1 MNPAVFARDLVRR
14 FASVAT
20 TVQQSLPRLR
30 QRPPL
35 SDRPIRGVILTTEQ
49 LEERARTLAA
59 EHTIVMQPGK
69 AGALLASV
77 DRNHRLLQ
85 LAYQTLAADAAQRQ
99 PLTPAA
105 AWLVDNYHVIVGQ
118 IREIRQDL
126 PGGYYHELPKLK
138 GGPHN
143 GRPRVYAMAL
153 ELVEHTDGRID
164 LEQLTRFVLAYEAVA
179 PLSIGE
185 IWAIPIML
193 RVGLIQNLG
202 RLARLMLDERHLR
215 LEGAAWAERIL
226 AQKDVGSFEGNTA
239 FRQLAHAHPQLPLP
253 LAVELIQQ
261 LRSQEAEFDIARLM
275 VWLEQQPSLPYNT
288 AEEIILAEQRRQ
300 SANQVSVAN
309 TITSMR
315 TMDAVDWPD
324 WFERVS
330 MVEQILR
337 QDPAG
342 AYGRSTFATRDR
354 YRHELERLSRRSG
367 LSEDAI
373 ARRLIRIALQAQEEG
388 RSLRETHIGYYL
400 VDEGR
405 TAFEAALGC
414 RLTTGEVVHR
424 AVLRHPEA
432 VYLGAIAAGTIAITA
447 AGWRFARSGGQD
459 NGIDTP
465 PILSAALSL
474 TAVLPA
480 FALAKELVDRVV
492 TRLTPPRVLPRL
504 DFRDGIPR
512 ELRTMVVVPTLLLTS
527 DSIRTQIESLE
538 VLALANQDPH
548 LHFALLTDFADAPQ
562 PHMPEDEALLTLA
575 VERIRA
581 LNERYGSDRF
591 FLFHRRRIWNERQGC
606 WMGWERKRGKLEEF
620 NRLLV
625 GAADTT
631 YETFIGDLS
640 VLPQVRYVI
649 TLDADTQLPRDAA
662 RALVGTLAHPLNQA
676 VIDPHTRRVVRGYGI
691 LQPRVSIDL
700 PSALRSRFARISSGN
715 VGVDPYTTAVSD
727 VYMDLFGEGIFAG
740 KGIYDP
746 AAMREALHDRF
757 PENTLLSHDLIEG
770 CYARA
775 ALLSDVELLD
785 SYPTTY
791 AAYSARQHRWVRGD
805 WQIAGWLLP
814 RVPRASGG
822 YAPNV
827 LPLIS
832 RFKIAD
838 NLRRSLTP
846 PATLALLIAGW
857 FALPGRPAVWT
868 LLALGHYLAPL
879 TFAILSIRL
888 APANWRY
895 VHVSLIAAAE
905 NLRWPALQLL
915 LNVAMLPDQAWLN
928 LDAIARTLWRMGV
941 SHRRMLEWETAAQA
955 QRRLTNSFDYLIK
968 RMGPSAVVFL
978 ALAVVRTERLRTSWL
993 STLPVAL
1000 SWGAAPFFAR
1010 WLDQEYVP
1018 RRVAPLSDD
1027 DRRMLRHVARAT
1039 WAYFD
1044 RFVVPEQHF
1053 LAPDNFQETPR
1064 PVAAERTSPTNIG
1077 LQLLAD
1083 LAAVD
1088 FGYLGARSLVER
1100 VGRVFETIQ
1109 RMERFRG
1116 HLYNWYDT
1124 RTLHPLPP
1132 LYVSTVDSGNL
1143 AGHLLTLRQGLL
1155 ALLERPPY
1163 GPWIIEGLR
1172 DILEMIQERLPSD
1185 ARGRTSL
1192 VALLQALD
1200 ATPDTLEGYRA
1211 RLLQAAD
1218 LAIILAR
1225 EGRVAEWAEALA
1237 RQAYRLLD
1245 DMPHDGHLAAP
1256 EDPEFRAAV
1265 EQLSDRCIDLIAE
1278 MDFRFLYDERR
1289 RLFAIGYN
1297 VSEGRRDN
1305 SYYDLFASEARLA
1318 SFIAIALGE
1327 VPQEHWFYIG
1337 RKISPAV
1344 AIPTLL
1350 AWSGTMFEYLM
1361 PLLVMRNYPET
1372 LLDATYRGAVERQIA
1387 YAAERGIPWGISESA
1402 FNLRDSQ
1409 MNYQYRAFGVPG
1421 LGLQSGLA
1429 NDLVVAPYATLLALQ
1444 VAPTEAAANLRT
1456 LMEYGAFGN
1465 YGFYEAIDFTP
1476 ARLPPGV
1483 KSAIVQTYMVHHQG
1497 MGLLAIDNVLN
1508 DNAMQ
1513 RRFHAE
1519 PIVQATELLLQEK
1532 IPADRPLP
1540 LPQES
1545 AVSEIAVTPDVVLE
1559 RHFTTPHTAVPYAYM
1574 LSNGVLTSIVTNA
1587 GGGGCRYTLPERT
1600 TSIAVTRWRPDPTR
1614 DASGS
1619 FVYVRDIRSGATWS
1633 PTYQPLRILG
1643 EDYRVTYGAGRVEF
1657 RQQYAGVDTRLEITV
1672 SPEDNVEVRVLTLV
1686 NLTAQPRELEVTTYS
1701 EIVLTPDTAD
1711 AVHPVFS
1718 NLFVETTLDPHSE
1731 ALLATRRARS
1741 PNDERLWVAQ
1751 AIGVRGRA
1759 LGEAEYETN
1768 RLTFIGRGRD
1778 PSRPQALDRPLNK
1791 SVGAVLDPIF
1801 SQRRRVRIVP
1811 GGQAQVIMTLAVSA
1825 AREDALRLAVHYRD
1839 AAIAMRA
1846 FDMARTQ
1853 AQVELMHLGINAD
1866 QAHQFQRLASLAL
1879 LPDPAR
1885 RTAAEALAR
1894 NSKGQPGL
1902 WAYGVSGDYPIVVG
1916 RIAPTSDT
1924 SLARTLI
1931 QAHEYWRLKGVLIEL
1946 ALLVEDGADY
1956 RQERYEQV
1964 LALIRSSRSSRWL
1977 NQRGGVFVLRTGV
1990 MPEADQV
1997 LFETVSRIT
2006 LYSRRGDLAYHL
2018 RRRLPDKAPPP
2029 PPITPLPFDGAPR
2042 FDSLSALLPPVDLT
2056 LATEYGG
2063 FTSDGREYVIEVMPD
2078 NPTPL
2083 PWVNVVANPHAG
2095 FIVSESGGGYTW
2107 AENSRE
2113 NRLTPWSNDPV
2124 SDPPGEALYLRDES
2138 SGALW
2143 SPLPHPCGAGRVR
2156 VCHGMGYTRFLQRYE
2171 EIESETT
2178 LSIAPADPVKIV
2190 RLRLRN
2196 RSDRERR
2203 LSATMYVEWVLG
2215 VLREQTAL
2223 FIVTSTMPEQS
2234 ALLARNTYSHDFAGR
2249 VAFLACSEP
2258 QAVFCGDRA
2267 AFIGRNGDLARPIA
2281 LAGDHDGAFDHRI
2294 GAGFDP
2300 CGVVSTQ
2307 LTLGPG
2313 EERDLFFI
2321 LGQGVNEEE
2330 ATRLIVRY
2338 RDPAVAADAIAETV
2352 ARWRDLASRLQ
2363 VRTPDP
2369 ALDVLLNGW
2378 LIYQTLACRIWGRS
2392 AFYQSGG
2399 AYGFR
2404 DQLQDV
2410 MALMLIEPSIAR
2422 EHIVRAAARQ
2432 FVEGDVQHWWHPPLG
2447 RGIRTA
2453 FSDDYLWLPF
2463 VVCQYVE
2470 TTGDY
2475 ALLDAVAPFI
2485 RGRPLAENEAE
2496 YYDLPEPTNEYGSI
2510 YDHCSRAIDR
2520 ALTRMGAH
2528 GLPLMGSGDWNDG
2541 MNLVGHE
2548 GRGESVWVAW
2558 FLIVILN
2565 RFAPIAEQR
2574 RDVGRAARYRAE
2586 AHRLSE
2592 ALDRHAWDG
2601 EWYLRAFYDD
2611 GAPLG
2616 SSRDEE
2622 CRIDSL
2628 SQSWAVIAGTADPA
2642 RARQAMEAVDTHLV
2656 DRETGIIKLFTPPF
2670 DQTPRNPGYIK
2681 GYVPGVRENGGQYT
2695 HAAVWV
2701 VWAWTLLG
2709 DHARVGELLRLLN
2722 PLYHA
2727 QRNGR
2732 VYAVE
2737 PYVIAADIY
2746 AAPQHLGRG
2755 GWTWYTGSAAWFYRL
2770 GIERVLGIRRHGDHL
2785 ILTPCLPP
2793 DWSGYEARYRCGSSD
2808 YHIIVERSSSDGYAL
2823 TIDGE
2828 PVSDMRVPLYDDGQ
2842 QHVVRLILP
2851 PGGGMPSQDGASTTV
2866 ASEEERTIRSEE

>member
-1 MNPAVFARDLVRR
+1 MNPATFASDLVHR
-14 FASVAT
+14 FASLAT
-20 TVQQSLPRLR
+20 AVQQSLPRLR

-49 LEERARTLAA
+49 LEERARALAA
-59 EHTIVMQPGK
+59 DHTIVMQPGK

-138 GGPHN
+138 GGPHS
-143 GRPRVYAMAL
+143 GKPRVYAMAL

-164 LEQLTRFVLAYEAVA
+164 LEQLTRFMLAYEAIA

-193 RVGLIQNLG
+193 RVSLIQNLG
-202 RLARLMLDERHLR
+202 RLARLMLDERRLR

-239 FRQLAHAHPQLPLP
+239 FRQLARAHPQLPLP
-253 LAVELIQQ
+253 LAVELIQR
-261 LRSQEAEFDIARLM
+261 LRSEEGEFDIARLM
-275 VWLEQQPSLPYNT
+275 VWLEQQPSIPYNT

-330 MVEQILR
+330 LVEQILR

-342 AYGRSTFATRDR
+342 AYGQSTFATRDR

-367 LSEDAI
+367 LREDAI
-373 ARRLIRIALQAQEEG
+373 ARRLVRIAARAQDEG
-388 RSLRETHIGYYL
+388 RPLRETHIGYYL

-414 RLTTGEVVHR
+414 RLTPGEVVHR
-424 AVLRHPEA
+424 AVLRHPET
-432 VYLGAIAAGTIAITA
+432 VYLGAITAGTIAITA
-447 AGWRFARSGGQD
+447 AGWRFARSGRQHR
-459 NGIDTP
+459 GIDTP
-465 PILSAALSL
+465 PILTAALAL

-480 FALAKELVDRVV
+480 FALAKELVDRAV

-512 ELRTMVVVPTLLLTS
+512 ELRTMVVVPTLLLTPE
-527 DSIRTQIESLE
+527 SIRTQIESLE

-562 PHMPEDEALLTLA
+562 PHMPEDAALLTLA
-575 VERIRA
+575 CEHITA

-591 FLFHRRRIWNERQGC
+591 FLLHRRRVWNERQGC

-625 GAADTT
+625 GATDTT

-640 VLPQVRYVI
+640 ILPQVRYVI

-662 RALVGTLAHPLNQA
+662 RRLVGTLAHPLNQA
-676 VIDPHTRRVVRGYGI
+676 VFDPHTQRVVKGYGI
-691 LQPRVSIDL
+691 LQPRVGIDL

-746 AAMREALHDRF
+746 AAMRAALHDRF

-791 AAYSARQHRWVRGD
+791 AAHSARQHRWVRGD

-846 PATLALLIAGW
+846 PATLTLLIAGW
-857 FALPGRPAVWT
+857 FVLPGRPAVWT

-879 TFAILSIRL
+879 TFAILSMRL
-888 APANWRY
+888 APLNWRY
-895 VHVSLIAAAE
+895 LHISLIAAVE
-905 NLRWPALQLL
+905 HLRWPALQMV
-915 LNVAMLPDQAWLN
+915 LNIAMLPDQAWLN
-928 LDAIARTLWRMGV
+928 LDAVVRTLWRMGV
-941 SHRRMLEWETAAQA
+941 THRRMLEWETAAQA
-955 QRRLTNSFDYLIK
+955 QRRLTNSFDYLLR
-968 RMGPSAVVFL
+968 RMGPSAAALL
-978 ALAVVRTERLRTSWL
+978 ALAAVHAERLRDSWR
-993 STLPVAL
+993 SALPVAL
-1000 SWGAAPFFAR
+1000 AWGAAPFFAR

-1018 RRVAPLSDD
+1018 RRIEPLSAD
-1027 DRRMLRHVARAT
+1027 DRRMLRRVARAT

-1064 PVAAERTSPTNIG
+1064 PVVAERTSPTNIG

-1088 FGYLGARSLVER
+1088 FGYLGARGLVER

-1155 ALLERPPY
+1155 ALIERPVC

-1172 DILEMIQERLPSD
+1172 DILEIIQERLPAN

-1192 VALLQALD
+1192 IALLQALD
-1200 ATPDTLEGYRA
+1200 ATPDTAEGYRA

-1218 LAIILAR
+1218 LAIILTR
-1225 EGRVAEWAEALA
+1225 EPHVAEWAEALA
-1237 RQAYRLLD
+1237 RQAYSLLD
-1245 DMPHDGHLAAP
+1245 DMPHDGTLAAS
-1256 EDPEFRAAV
+1256 EDPEFRAAI
-1265 EQLSDRCIDLIAE
+1265 ERLSDACIDLITA

-1305 SYYDLFASEARLA
+1305 SYYDLLASEARLA

-1337 RKISPAV
+1337 RKMSPAV
-1344 AIPTLL
+1344 ATPTLL

-1372 LLDATYRGAVERQIA
+1372 LFDATYRGAVERQIA

-1444 VAPTEAAANLRT
+1444 VAPVEAVANLRT
-1456 LMEYGAFGN
+1456 LMENGAFGN

-1483 KSAIVQTYMVHHQG
+1483 KSAVVQTYMVHHQG
-1497 MGLLAIDNVLN
+1497 MGLLAINNVLN
-1508 DNAMQ
+1508 DNIMQ

-1545 AVSEIAVTPDVVLE
+1545 AVSEIVVTPDVILE

-1587 GGGGCRYTLPERT
+1587 GGGGCRFTLPERT
-1600 TSIAVTRWRPDPTR
+1600 TSVAITRWRPDPTR
-1614 DASGS
+1614 DASGN
-1619 FVYVRDIRSGATWS
+1619 FVYVRDVRSGDTWS

-1643 EDYRVTYGAGRVEF
+1643 DDYRVTYGAGRVEF

-1686 NLTAQPRELEVTTYS
+1686 NLTAQPRELEITTYA
-1701 EIVLTPDTAD
+1701 EIVLAPDAAD
-1711 AVHPVFS
+1711 AAHPVFS
-1718 NLFVETTLDPHSE
+1718 NLFVETAFDPQSE
-1731 ALLATRRARS
+1731 ALLATRRPRS
-1741 PNDERLWVAQ
+1741 PNDERLWAAQ

-1778 PSRPQALDRPLNK
+1778 PSHPQALDRPLNG
-1791 SVGAVLDPIF
+1791 SAGAVLDPIF

-1811 GGQAQVIMTLAVSA
+1811 GGQAQVIMTLAVA
-1825 AREDALRLAVHYRD
+1825 AIREDALRLAEHYRD
-1839 AAIAMRA
+1839 AAIAMRS

-1885 RTAAEALAR
+1885 RAAAEVLAR
-1894 NSKGQPGL
+1894 NNKGQPGL

-1946 ALLVEDGADY
+1946 VLLVEDGADY
-1956 RQERYEQV
+1956 RQERYEQIM
-1964 LALIRSSRSSRWL
+1964 ALVRSSRSSRWL

-1990 MPEADQV
+1990 MPDVDQV

-2018 RRRLPDKAPPP
+2018 RRRLPDKASPPP
-2029 PPITPLPFDGAPR
+2029 PMVALPLDGEPLPPEDR
-2042 FDSLSALLPPVDLT
+2042 T
-2056 LATEYGG
+2056 LVTEYGG
-2063 FTSDGREYVIEVMPD
+2063 FTSDGREYVIDVMPG

-2083 PWVNVVANPHAG
+2083 PWVNVVANPRAG

-2124 SDPPGEALYLRDES
+2124 SDPPGEALYLRDDI

-2143 SPLPHPCGAGRVR
+2143 SPLPRPCGAGRMR
-2156 VCHGMGYTRFLQRYE
+2156 VYHGLGYTRFLQRYE
-2171 EIESETT
+2171 GIESETT
-2178 LSIAPADPVKIV
+2178 LSIAPDDPVKIV

-2203 LSATMYVEWVLG
+2203 LSAAMYVEWVLG

-2223 FIVTSTMPEQS
+2223 FIVTSTIPEQS
-2234 ALLARNTYSHDFAGR
+2234 ALLARNTYSHDFVGR
-2249 VAFLACSEP
+2249 VAFLVCSAPE
-2258 QAVFCGDRA
+2258 ALFCGDRA
-2267 AFIGRNGDLARPIA
+2267 AFIGRNGNLARPLA
-2281 LAGDHDGAFDHRI
+2281 LSGDHDGAFDHHT

-2300 CGVVSTQ
+2300 CGVVAAR

-2313 EERDLFFI
+2313 EERDVFFI
-2321 LGQGVNEEE
+2321 LGQGANEEE
-2330 ATRLIVRY
+2330 ALHLVAHY
-2338 RDPAVAADAIAETV
+2338 RDPAVATGAIEETI

-2410 MALMLIEPSIAR
+2410 MALMMIEPSLAR
-2422 EHIVRAAARQ
+2422 EHILRAAARQ

-2463 VVCQYVE
+2463 VVCHYLE
-2470 TTGDY
+2470 TTGDN
-2475 ALLDAVAPFI
+2475 ALLDAVAPYI
-2485 RGRPLAENEAE
+2485 KGRPLAEHEAE
-2496 YYDLPEPTNEYGSI
+2496 YYDLPEQANDYGSI
-2510 YDHCSRAIDR
+2510 YDHCIRAINR

-2528 GLPLMGSGDWNDG
+2528 GLPLMGAGDWNDG
-2541 MNLVGHE
+2541 MNLVGHQ

-2558 FLIVILN
+2558 FLIVLLN

-2574 RDVGRAARYRAE
+2574 GDVERAARYRAE
-2586 AHRLSE
+2586 ARRLSE

-2611 GAPLG
+2611 GTPLG
-2616 SSRDEE
+2616 SAQSDE

-2628 SQSWAVIAGTADPA
+2628 SQSWAVIAGTADPE
-2642 RARQAMEAVDTHLV
+2642 RARRAMEAVDAHLV
-2656 DRETGIIKLFTPPF
+2656 DRTTGIIKLFTPPF
-2670 DQTPRNPGYIK
+2670 DQTPHNPGYIK

-2695 HAAVWV
+2695 HAAIWV
-2701 VWAWTLLG
+2701 AWAWTLLG
-2709 DHARVGELLRLLN
+2709 DQARTGELVRLLN
-2722 PLYHA
+2722 PWRHA
-2727 QRNGR
+2727 QQNER

-2770 GIERVLGIRRHGDHL
+2770 GIERILGIQRHGNHL
-2785 ILTPCLPP
+2785 TVTPCLPP
-2793 DWSGYEARYRCGSSD
+2793 DWSGYEAWHRCGSST
-2808 YHIIVERSSSDGYAL
+2808 YHIIVERSGSDGYAL
-2823 TIDGE
+2823 TIDGA
-2828 PVSDMRVPLYDDGQ
+2828 PASDLRIPLNDDGQ

-2851 PGGGMPSQDGASTTV
+2851 SHVALPSWDGAGTT
-2866 ASEEERTIRSEE
+2866 ATPEEEHTIRSEE

>member
-1 MNPAVFARDLVRR
+1 MNPVPFASDRSHQLAALAAAVQRSFPWVRR
-14 FASVAT
+14 
-20 TVQQSLPRLR
+20 
-30 QRPPL
+30 RPPL

-49 LEERARTLAA
+49 LEARARTLAA
-59 EHTIVMQPGK
+59 SHTIVMQPGR

-85 LAYQTLAADAAQRQ
+85 LAYQTLAADAAQHQ

-143 GRPRVYAMAL
+143 GKPRVYAMAL

-164 LEQLTRFVLAYEAVA
+164 LEQLTRFVLGYEAVA

-193 RVGLIQNLG
+193 RVSLIQNLG

-239 FRQLAHAHPQLPLP
+239 FRQLARTHPQLPLP
-253 LAVELIQQ
+253 LAVELIQR
-261 LRSQEAEFDIARLM
+261 LRNQEGEFDIARLM
-275 VWLEQQPSLPYNT
+275 VWIEQQPSIPYNT

-367 LSEDAI
+367 LREDAI
-373 ARRLIRIALQAQEEG
+373 ARRLIRVAAQAREAG
-388 RSLRETHIGYYL
+388 RPLRETHIGYYL

-405 TAFEAALGC
+405 TAFEMALGC
-414 RLTTGEVVHR
+414 RLTPGEVAHR

-432 VYLGAIAAGTIAITA
+432 VYFGAIAAGTVALTA
-447 AGWRFARSGGQD
+447 VSQRLAQSD
-459 NGIDTP
+459 NGRRASGAP
-465 PILSAALSL
+465 PVLTAALSL
-474 TAVLPA
+474 TATLPA
-480 FALAKELVDRVV
+480 FALAKELVDRAV

-512 ELRTMVVVPTLLLTS
+512 ELRTIVVVPTLLLTP

-562 PHMPEDEALLTLA
+562 PHMPEDEALLALA
-575 VERIRA
+575 VERIQA

-591 FLFHRRRIWNERQGC
+591 FLLHRRRVWNERQGC

-620 NRLLV
+620 NRLLI
-625 GAADTT
+625 GATDTT
-631 YETFIGDLS
+631 YDTFIGDLS
-640 VLPQVRYVI
+640 ILPQIRYVI

-662 RALVGTLAHPLNQA
+662 HRLVGTLAHPLNQA
-676 VIDPHTRRVVRGYGI
+676 VIDPQTRRVVKGYGI
-691 LQPRVSIDL
+691 LQPRVGIDL

-746 AAMREALHDRF
+746 VVMRETLHDRF
-757 PENTLLSHDLIEG
+757 PDNTLLSHDLIEG

-775 ALLSDVELLD
+775 ALLSDIELLD

-827 LPLIS
+827 LPPIS

-846 PATLALLIAGW
+846 PATLAVLIAGW

-879 TFAILSIRL
+879 TFAILNTRL
-888 APANWRY
+888 APTDWRY
-895 VHVSLIAAAE
+895 LHVSLIAAAE
-905 NLRWPALQLL
+905 NLRWPVLQLL

-928 LDAIARTLWRMGV
+928 LDAVARTLWRMGV
-941 SHRRMLEWETAAQA
+941 THRRLLEWETAAQA
-955 QRRLTNSFDYLIK
+955 QRRLTDSFDYLIK
-968 RMGPSAVVFL
+968 RMGPSAVVFV
-978 ALAVVRTERLRTSWL
+978 ALAAARFERLRDAWVPA
-993 STLPVAL
+993 LPVTLA
-1000 SWGAAPFFAR
+1000 WGAAPFFAR
-1010 WLDQEYVP
+1010 WLDQAYVP
-1018 RRVAPLSDD
+1018 RRIEPLSAN
-1027 DRRMLRHVARAT
+1027 DRRMLRRVARAT
-1039 WAYFD
+1039 WAYFE

-1064 PVAAERTSPTNIG
+1064 PVVAERTSPTNIG
-1077 LQLLAD
+1077 LQLLSD

-1088 FGYLGARSLVER
+1088 FGYLGVRSLAER

-1109 RMERFRG
+1109 QMERFRG

-1124 RTLHPLPP
+1124 RTLHPLSP
-1132 LYVSTVDSGNL
+1132 LYVSTVDSGNF
-1143 AGHLLTLRQGLL
+1143 AGHLITLRQGLL
-1155 ALLERPPY
+1155 ALAERPPY

-1172 DILEMIQERLPSD
+1172 DTLEIIQERLPAD

-1200 ATPDTLEGYRA
+1200 ATPDTLEGHRA

-1225 EGRVAEWAEALA
+1225 ESRVAEWAEALA
-1237 RQAYRLLD
+1237 RQAYSLLD
-1245 DMPHDGHLAAP
+1245 DMPHDGKPAAP
-1256 EDPEFRAAV
+1256 EDPQFRTVV
-1265 EQLSDRCIDLIAE
+1265 ERLSGMCIDLIAE

-1305 SYYDLFASEARLA
+1305 SYYDLLASEARLA
-1318 SFIAIALGE
+1318 SFLAIALGE

-1344 AIPTLL
+1344 ATPTLL

-1444 VAPTEAAANLRT
+1444 VAPNEAVANLRA
-1456 LMEYGAFGN
+1456 LMEYGAFGH

-1497 MGLLAIDNVLN
+1497 MSLLALDNVLN
-1508 DNAMQ
+1508 DNLMQ

-1559 RHFTTPHTAVPYAYM
+1559 RHFTTPHTAVPYAYI

-1587 GGGGCRYTLPERT
+1587 GSGGCRYTLPERT
-1600 TSIAVTRWRPDPTR
+1600 TSVAITRWRPDPTR

-1619 FVYVRDIRSGATWS
+1619 FVYVRDVRGGATWS
-1633 PTYQPLRILG
+1633 PTYQPLRVLG
-1643 EDYRVTYGAGRVEF
+1643 DEYRVTYGAGRVEF
-1657 RQQYAGVDTRLEITV
+1657 RQQYAGIDTRLEIAV
-1672 SPEDNVEVRVLTLV
+1672 SPEDNVEVRMLTLV
-1686 NLTAQPRELEVTTYS
+1686 NLTAQPRELEITAYT
-1701 EIVLTPDTAD
+1701 EIVLAPDVAD
-1711 AVHPVFS
+1711 AAHPAFS
-1718 NLFVETTLDPHSE
+1718 NLFVETAFDPQSE
-1731 ALLATRRARS
+1731 ALLATRRPRS
-1741 PNDERLWVAQ
+1741 PNDERLWAAQ

-1778 PSRPQALDRPLNK
+1778 PSRPQALDRPLNG

-1811 GGQAQVIMTLAVSA
+1811 GGQAQVIVTMAVA
-1825 AREDALRLAVHYRD
+1825 ATRDDALRLAAHYRD

-1885 RTAAEALAR
+1885 RASAETLAR

-1946 ALLVEDGADY
+1946 VLLVEDSADY
-1956 RQERYEQV
+1956 RQERHEQV
-1964 LALIRSSRSSRWL
+1964 MSLVRSSRSSRWL

-1990 MPEADQV
+1990 MPDADQV
-1997 LFETVSRIT
+1997 LFETVSRMT

-2029 PPITPLPFDGAPR
+2029 PTVALPVGGEPLPAE
-2042 FDSLSALLPPVDLT
+2042 DLT
-2056 LATEYGG
+2056 LTTEYGG
-2063 FTSDGREYVIEVMPD
+2063 FTPDGREYVIEVTPD
-2078 NPTPL
+2078 KPTPL
-2083 PWVNVVANPHAG
+2083 PWVNVVANPRAG

-2143 SPLPHPCGAGRVR
+2143 SPLPRPCGAGRVR
-2156 VCHGMGYTRFLQRYE
+2156 VCHGMGYTRFLQRYDG
-2171 EIESETT
+2171 IESETT
-2178 LSIAPADPVKIV
+2178 LSIAPNDPVKIV

-2196 RSDRERR
+2196 RSDRQRR

-2223 FIVTSTMPEQS
+2223 FIVTSTVPELS

-2258 QAVFCGDRA
+2258 EALFCGDRA

-2281 LAGDHDGAFDHRI
+2281 LAGEHDGAFDHRI
-2294 GAGFDP
+2294 GAGFDA
-2300 CGVVSTQ
+2300 CGVVSTR
-2307 LTLGPG
+2307 LTLESG
-2313 EERDLFFI
+2313 EERDIFFI
-2321 LGQGVNEEE
+2321 LGQGANEDD
-2330 ATRLIVRY
+2330 AIRLIAHY
-2338 RDPAVAADAIAETV
+2338 RDPVVAAAAIAETI
-2352 ARWRDLASRLQ
+2352 ACWRDLVGRLQ

-2378 LIYQTLACRIWGRS
+2378 LIYQTLGCRVWGRS

-2410 MALMLIEPSIAR
+2410 MALTMIEPSIAR
-2422 EHIVRAAARQ
+2422 EHILRAAARQ

-2463 VVCQYVE
+2463 VVCHYVE
-2470 TTGDY
+2470 TTSDH
-2475 ALLDAVAPFI
+2475 ALLDAVAPYLK
-2485 RGRPLAENEAE
+2485 GRPLAENEAE
-2496 YYDLPEPTNEYGSI
+2496 YYDLPEPANEHGSL
-2510 YDHCSRAIDR
+2510 YEHCIRAIDR

-2528 GLPLMGSGDWNDG
+2528 GLPLMGAGDWNDG

-2548 GRGESVWVAW
+2548 GHGESVWVAW

-2574 RDVGRAARYRAE
+2574 RDVERAARYRAE
-2586 AHRLSE
+2586 ARRLSE

-2601 EWYLRAFYDD
+2601 DWYLRAFYDD

-2616 SSRDEE
+2616 SAQSDE

-2628 SQSWAVIAGTADPA
+2628 SQSWAVVAGTADPT
-2642 RARQAMEAVDTHLV
+2642 RARRAMEAVDIHLV
-2656 DRETGIIKLFTPPF
+2656 DRKTGIIKLFTPPF

-2681 GYVPGVRENGGQYT
+2681 GYIPGVRENGGQYT
-2695 HAAVWV
+2695 HAAIWV

-2709 DHARVGELLRLLN
+2709 DNTRAGELLRMLN
-2722 PLYHA
+2722 PVRHA
-2727 QRNGR
+2727 QQNGR

-2770 GIERVLGIRRHGDHL
+2770 GIERILGIQRYGDYL
-2785 ILTPCLPP
+2785 TLTPCMPP
-2793 DWSGYEARYRCGSSD
+2793 DWPGYEAWYHCGSSD
-2808 YHIIVERSSSDGYAL
+2808 YHIIVERSSGDGYAL
-2823 TIDGE
+2823 TIDGA
-2828 PVSDMRVPLYDDGQ
+2828 PASDGRIPLYDDGRE
-2842 QHVVRLILP
+2842 HIVRLALP
-2851 PGGGMPSQDGASTTV
+2851 GSGEVTPSRDGRQATAKPV
-2866 ASEEERTIRSEE
+2866 EKGE

>member
-1 MNPAVFARDLVRR
+1 MNLATLTSDFSHR
-14 FASVAT
+14 FNTLTRA
-20 TVQQSLPRLR
+20 VQQTFSFIQRR
-30 QRPPL
+30 QPL
-35 SDRPIRGVILTTEQ
+35 SDRPIRGVILTTGQ
-49 LEERARTLAA
+49 LEERARALAA
-59 EHTIVMQPGK
+59 GHTVVMQAGK
-69 AGALLASV
+69 ARALLASV
-77 DRNHRLLQ
+77 DRNHRLLR
-85 LAYQTLAADAAQRQ
+85 LTYQTLAADAAQRQ

-105 AWLVDNYHVIVGQ
+105 AWLVDNYHVIVSQ

-138 GGPHN
+138 GGPHD
-143 GRPRVYAMAL
+143 GKPRVYALAL
-153 ELVEHTDGRID
+153 ELIEHTDGRID

-202 RLARLMLDERHLR
+202 RLARLMIDERRLR
-215 LEGAAWAERIL
+215 LEGATWAERIL
-226 AQKDVGSFEGNTA
+226 AQKHVGSFEGNTA
-239 FRQLAHAHPQLPLP
+239 FRQLARMYPQLPLP
-253 LAVELIQQ
+253 LAVELIQR
-261 LRSQEAEFDIARLM
+261 LRDQEGEFDIAQLM
-275 VWLEQQPSLPYNT
+275 VWLEQQPSIPYNT

-330 MVEQILR
+330 LVEQVLR

-342 AYGRSTFATRDR
+342 AYGQSTFATRDR

-373 ARRLIRIALQAQEEG
+373 ARRLIHVAARAREEG
-388 RSLRETHIGYYL
+388 RPLRETHIGYYL

-405 TAFEAALGC
+405 FAFEASLGC
-414 RLTTGEVVHR
+414 RLTPGEVVRR

-432 VYLGAIAAGTIAITA
+432 VYLGAITAGTVAITA
-447 AGWRFARSGGQD
+447 AGMRLARSTGRSE
-459 NGIDTP
+459 P
-465 PILSAALSL
+465 SAVSPILTAALSL
-474 TAVLPA
+474 TAVIPA
-480 FALAKELVDRVV
+480 FALAKELVDRAV
-492 TRLTPPRVLPRL
+492 TRLVPPRVLPRL
-504 DFRDGIPR
+504 DFRHGIPR
-512 ELRTMVVVPTLLLTS
+512 ELRTMVVVPTLLLTP

-538 VLALANQDPH
+538 VLALANQDLH
-548 LHFALLTDFADAPQ
+548 LHFALLTDFADAPRQ
-562 PHMPEDEALLTLA
+562 HMPEDEHLLALA
-575 VERIRA
+575 VSGIER
-581 LNERYGSDRF
+581 LNERYGSNRF
-591 FLFHRRRIWNERQGC
+591 FLLHRHRVWNERQGC

-620 NRLLV
+620 NRLLA
-625 GAADTT
+625 GARDTT
-631 YETFIGDLS
+631 YEMFIGDLS
-640 VLPQVRYVI
+640 ILPQIRYVI
-649 TLDADTQLPRDAA
+649 TLDADTQLPRDTA
-662 RALVGTLAHPLNQA
+662 RALIGTLAHPLNQA
-676 VIDPHTRRVVRGYGI
+676 VIDPQTQRVVQGYGI
-691 LQPRVSIDL
+691 LQPRVGIDL

-746 AAMREALHDRF
+746 VAMRTALHDRF

-822 YAPNV
+822 SAPNV
-827 LPLIS
+827 LTLIS

-846 PATLALLIAGW
+846 PATLALLVAGW
-857 FALPGRPAVWT
+857 FVLPGRPAVWT

-879 TFAILSIRL
+879 TFAVINLRL
-888 APANWRY
+888 MPANWRY
-895 VHVSLIAAAE
+895 LRTHLIMTIGS
-905 NLRWPALQLL
+905 LRWPALQLL

-928 LDAIARTLWRMGV
+928 MDAIVRTLWRMGV
-941 SHRRMLEWETAAQA
+941 THRRMLEWETAAQA
-955 QRRLTNSFDYLIK
+955 QRRLTNSFDYLIR
-968 RMGPSAVVFL
+968 RMAPSAVVAL
-978 ALAVVRTERLRTSWL
+978 ALAVVRIDRLRTSWL
-993 STLPVAL
+993 PALPVVA
-1000 SWGAAPFFAR
+1000 SWVAAPFFAR
-1010 WLDQEYVP
+1010 WLDQEYIP
-1018 RRVAPLSDD
+1018 RNVAPLSAN
-1027 DRRMLRHVARAT
+1027 DRRMLRRVARAT

-1044 RFVVPEQHF
+1044 RFIVPDQNF

-1064 PVAAERTSPTNIG
+1064 PVVAERTSPTNIG

-1100 VGRVFETIQ
+1100 VERVFDTIQ

-1132 LYVSTVDSGNL
+1132 LYVSTVDSGNF
-1143 AGHLLTLRQGLL
+1143 AAHLLTLRQGLR
-1155 ALLERPPY
+1155 ALIERPTY

-1172 DILEMIQERLPSD
+1172 DILEIIQERLPTD

-1192 VALLQALD
+1192 IALLQALD

-1225 EGRVAEWAEALA
+1225 ESRVAEWAEALT
-1237 RQAYRLLD
+1237 RQAYSLLN
-1245 DMPHDGHLAAP
+1245 DMPHDDVPSAA
-1256 EDPEFRAAV
+1256 EDPQFRAAV
-1265 EQLSDRCIDLIAE
+1265 ERLADVCTVLITE
-1278 MDFRFLYDERR
+1278 IDFRFLYDERR

-1305 SYYDLFASEARLA
+1305 SYYDLLASEARLA

-1344 AIPTLL
+1344 ATPTLL

-1361 PLLVMRNYPET
+1361 PLLVMRNFPET
-1372 LLDATYRGAVERQIA
+1372 LLDSTYRGAVERQIA
-1387 YAAERGIPWGISESA
+1387 YATGRGIPWGISESA

-1444 VAPTEAAANLRT
+1444 VAPNEAIANLRT
-1456 LMEYGAFGN
+1456 LMEYGAFGT

-1476 ARLPPGV
+1476 ERLPPGV
-1483 KSAIVQTYMVHHQG
+1483 RHAIVQTYMVHHQG
-1497 MGLLAIDNVLN
+1497 MGLLALDNLLH
-1508 DNAMQ
+1508 DNIMQ

-1545 AVSEIAVTPDVVLE
+1545 AVSEIITTPDITLE
-1559 RHFTTPHTAVPYAYM
+1559 RHFTTPHTAAPYAYI
-1574 LSNGVLTSIVTNA
+1574 LSNGVLTTIVTNA
-1587 GGGGCRYTLPERT
+1587 GGGGSRFTLPERT
-1600 TSIAVTRWRPDPTR
+1600 TTVALTRWRPDPTR

-1619 FVYVRDIRSGATWS
+1619 FVYVRDIRSGVTWS
-1633 PTYQPLRILG
+1633 PTYQPLRTLG
-1643 EDYRVTYGAGRVEF
+1643 DDYRVTCGAGRVKF
-1657 RQQYAGVDTRLEITV
+1657 RQHYAGIDTRLEITV
-1672 SPEDNVEVRVLTLV
+1672 SPEDHVEVRVLTLV
-1686 NLTAQPRELEVTTYS
+1686 NLTSQPRELEVTTYA
-1701 EIVLTPDTAD
+1701 EIVLAPDAAD
-1711 AVHPVFS
+1711 AAHPVFS
-1718 NLFVETTLDPHSE
+1718 NLFIETSFDPMSE
-1731 ALLATRRARS
+1731 ALLATRRPRAPS
-1741 PNDERLWVAQ
+1741 DERLWVAQ
-1751 AIGVRGRA
+1751 TIGVRGRT
-1759 LGEAEYETN
+1759 LGELEYETD
-1768 RLTFIGRGRD
+1768 RMTFIGRGHD
-1778 PSRPQALDRPLNK
+1778 PSRPQALDRPLNGR
-1791 SVGAVLDPIF
+1791 VGSVLDPIF

-1811 GGQAQVIMTLAVSA
+1811 GGQAQVIITLSVA
-1825 AREDALRLAVHYRD
+1825 ATREDAIRLADHYRD
-1839 AAIAMRA
+1839 AVIAMRA
-1846 FDMARTQ
+1846 FDMARIQ
-1853 AQVELMHLGINAD
+1853 AQVELTHLGINAD
-1866 QAHQFQRLASLAL
+1866 QAHQFQRLASLTL
-1879 LPDPAR
+1879 LPDPVR
-1885 RTAAEALAR
+1885 RAASDALLR
-1894 NSKGQPGL
+1894 NTKGQPGL

-1924 SLARTLI
+1924 SLARSLI
-1931 QAHEYWRLKGVLIEL
+1931 QAHEYWRLKGVLIDL
-1946 ALLVEDGADY
+1946 VLLVEDGADY
-1956 RQERYEQV
+1956 RQERYEQIM
-1964 LALIRSSRSSRWL
+1964 ALMRSSRSSRWL
-1977 NQRGGVFVLRTGV
+1977 NQRGGVFVLRTGI
-1990 MPEADQV
+1990 MPEADQT
-1997 LFETVSRIT
+1997 LFEAVSRIT
-2006 LYSRRGDLAYHL
+2006 LHSRRGDLSYHL

-2029 PPITPLPFDGAPR
+2029 PSITMLPFDDAP
-2042 FDSLSALLPPVDLT
+2042 LPAEDLILT
-2056 LATEYGG
+2056 TEYGG
-2063 FTSDGREYVIEVMPD
+2063 FTVDGREFVIEVVPG

-2083 PWVNVVANPHAG
+2083 PWVNVVANPRAG
-2095 FIVSESGGGYTW
+2095 FIVSESGCGYTW

-2124 SDPPGEALYLRDES
+2124 SDPPGEAIYLRDEAG
-2138 SGALW
+2138 GALW
-2143 SPLPHPCGAGRVR
+2143 SPLPRPCASGRVR
-2156 VCHGMGYTRFLQRYE
+2156 VYHGMGYSRFLQQSNG
-2171 EIESETT
+2171 IESETT
-2178 LSIAPADPVKIV
+2178 LSIAPDDPVKII

-2196 RSDRERR
+2196 RSAYERR
-2203 LSATMYVEWVLG
+2203 LSVTMYVDWASG

-2223 FIVTSTMPEQS
+2223 FIVTSTAPERS
-2234 ALLARNTYSHDFAGR
+2234 ALLARNVYSHDFAGR
-2249 VAFLACSEP
+2249 VAFLACSESEV
-2258 QAVFCGDRA
+2258 AFCGDRT
-2267 AFIGRNGDLARPIA
+2267 AFIGRNSDLARPIA
-2281 LAGDHDGAFDHRI
+2281 LVGAHDGAFDNRI
-2294 GAGFDP
+2294 GAGLDP
-2300 CGVVSTQ
+2300 CGVVMATF
-2307 LTLGPG
+2307 TLNSG
-2313 EERDLFFI
+2313 ETRDLFFL
-2321 LGQGVNEEE
+2321 LGQGADE
-2330 ATRLIVRY
+2330 AEALTLIDRY
-2338 RDPAVAADAIAETV
+2338 RNPAAATGAIEETI
-2352 ARWRDLASRLQ
+2352 ARWRNLVSLLR

-2378 LIYQTLACRIWGRS
+2378 LLYQTLSCRIWGRS

-2410 MALMLIEPSIAR
+2410 MALTMIEPSIAR
-2422 EHIVRAAARQ
+2422 DHILRAAARQ

-2463 VVCQYVE
+2463 VVCHYVE
-2470 TTGDY
+2470 TTGDW
-2475 ALLDAVAPFI
+2475 ALLDVVAPYI
-2485 RGRPLAENEAE
+2485 KGRPLAEDEAE
-2496 YYDLPEPTNEYGSI
+2496 YYDLPEQANESGSI
-2510 YDHCSRAIDR
+2510 YDHCIRAIDR
-2520 ALTRMGAH
+2520 ALRRMGAH

-2541 MNLVGHE
+2541 MNLVGHG

-2574 RDVGRAARYRAE
+2574 RDIERAARYRAE
-2586 AHRLSE
+2586 ARRLSE
-2592 ALDRHAWDG
+2592 AIDRHAWDG
-2601 EWYLRAFYDD
+2601 DWYLRAFYDD
-2611 GAPLG
+2611 GTPLG
-2616 SSRDEE
+2616 SARDDE

-2628 SQSWAVIAGTADPA
+2628 SQSWAVIAGTADPT
-2642 RARQAMEAVDTHLV
+2642 RARQAMEAVDRYLV
-2656 DRETGIIKLFTPPF
+2656 DRETGIVKLFTPPF

-2695 HAAVWV
+2695 HAAIWV
-2701 VWAWTLLG
+2701 AWAWTILG
-2709 DHARVGELLRLLN
+2709 EHARAGEMLRMLN
-2722 PLYHA
+2722 PVHHA
-2727 QRNGR
+2727 QSCGR

-2746 AAPQHLGRG
+2746 SAPQHLGRG

-2770 GIERVLGIRRHGDHL
+2770 GIERILGIQRHGDHL
-2785 ILTPCLPP
+2785 TLTPCLPP
-2793 DWSGYEARYRCGSSD
+2793 DWPGYEAWYRCGSSE
-2808 YHIIVERSSSDGYAL
+2808 YHIIVERGSNGYAL
-2823 TIDGE
+2823 TIDG
-2828 PVSDMRVPLYDDGQ
+2828 VPADELIIPLRDDGLR
-2842 QHVVRLILP
+2842 HEVHLFLP
-2851 PGGGMPSQDGASTTV
+2851 AAEVSVSGKDGSGTVQERSAASQ
-2866 ASEEERTIRSEE
+2866 